1 MHPHHGPA
9 AGDGSRSGAVLLVDG
24 SGRREQP
31 DDATPI
37 RPRADRRS
45 ERWASN
51 LNTCHV
57 WAEDGE
63 LVTHLQAGGEF
74 GTPIF
79 IAKRAAEL
87 GLEPDDQRLRLNR

>member
-9 AGDGSRSGAVLLVDG
+9 AGDGSRRGAVLLVDG
-24 SGRREQP
+24 CS
-31 DDATPI
+31 
-37 RPRADRRS
+37 RPRARRTPTD
-45 ERWASN
+45 EAPTIGALRRWSTN

-63 LVTHLQAGGEF
+63 LVTHLDAGGEF
-74 GTPIF
+74 GMPIF

-87 GLEPDDQRLRLNR
+87 GLELDDQRLRLNR